1 MALTYFAGDGSY
13 GDASGLVILDTRA
26 WNNEQWDRVE
36 GVSDYERAAMAANV
50 ALENGDI

>member
-13 GDASGLVILDTRA
+13 GNAAGMVIIDTRA

-36 GVSDYERAAMAANV
+36 GVSDYERAAMASTI